1 MAIAITNATD
11 IGKVAGGAS
20 EQSIS
25 VTLDGSVEDLI
36 VAITFDQTTSQSYAS
51 FTYNS
56 VALTELGKIEGG
68 VGRPIYLYR
77 LNAPATGSNTLFID
91 WDFGTPCAG
100 VAFGLSGVSSFG
112 VVDTD
117 AADSGTSTSI
127 APTSSVGDTVIG
139 FCSVNNAGTITDGQ
153 TNIDESV
160 GYGVGLA
167 VSQKAGET
175 STNYIKLDAQLQ
187 LSTVAI
193 GLALTPAASGLT
205 IDSTDASMQ
214 RDTNFQ
220 VVCST
225 PTTTP
230 TTGNTTLTN
239 GNDTLTPTSVTGS
252 DPYTLTFPVG
262 DLSKQVDGTGYD
274 WTLEITP

>member
-127 APTSSVGDTVIG
+127 APASSVGDTVIG

-160 GYGVGLA
+160 GFGVGLSA
-167 VSQKAGET
+167 SQKAGAASTT
-175 STNYIKLDAQLQ
+175 SMSWTHS
-187 LSTVAI
+187 STFHSGI

-262 DLSKQVDGTGYD
+262 DLTKQVDGTGYD